1 MNLRTLV
8 VNGFKS
14 FVETKIDFPDGIT
27 AVVGPNGTGKSNI
40 VDAILWAMGE
50 QSVKSLRSERMEDII
65 FNGTEQRKPM
75 GMVEASLV
83 FSDVTPQE
91 LEPVSALVEGLEQM
105 TDVMITRRLYRDGDS
120 EYYFNKISC
129 RLKDIRGF
137 LWNARAGTRG
147 QSVIEQGNIEQLLNA
162 SPQERREF
170 IEGTAGIIRYKK
182 QKAEAL
188 RKLQSTENNLLRV
201 RDISREVHQQLRVL
215 TRQAKQA
222 EEYQSLLQ
230 EARDLEV
237 RLLTEDFRR
246 FHGEHSVVEKEL
258 QDSEDRETTCVA
270 DEVRLVAEQQD
281 VQLGVTAMNET
292 LQHAHDAF
300 REIEQRMSH
309 ALTGIQIERNRL
321 EQYEHQHEQIMEE
334 RTRLHE
340 SGEEVVQLLEALRER
355 MAHARSEIE
364 ALSTSMAEG
373 EEGIAV
379 MAARRRDMQEKVDYG
394 REAIL
399 AVTVEVTNAENRLRS
414 LGEGQNAT
422 SRRVE
427 RLLAEF
433 TQSQLEQSTLQQ
445 EQQRLQTQRV
455 NFESQLGELRHDQE
469 QLEGRLQSH
478 RETREELDAKILE
491 FQTQIAGTESEFRAL
506 QGIFREKLGYGSNCE
521 GAEVSIRDQ
530 CSLIQAALAERM
542 DVDEDVEQ
550 AIEAALGEHLQAW
563 IVRSPQE
570 AQESIAQFQHHQFG
584 KGCFL
589 SLQVPRDPH
598 VGYPHW
604 WATLEHD
611 PVVKGLARTF
621 VHAPT
626 ELSPVLDGLLHDTVI
641 VGSLANA
648 MDLMDKHEWFH
659 GNGPSFVTLNGE
671 VVSSLGV
678 MSGGSNREVGGLLRR
693 RREILTLEESLTALQ
708 SEFEIAQETRRVLC
722 QDIEMVS
729 SQFEEAI
736 SAIRETELQMV
747 SVQKEEMS
755 KGQALPDLLRRLDV
769 LQQERDMEEAELGRM
784 RADEA
789 DTRQQLE
796 TLAHRRT
803 EENAIFAQV
812 QENLQA
818 LDEEQEDLTRR
829 LNDIKMN
836 HHALNAQLGHEQS
849 NQERMEREEEQRKI
863 RVQEIDQQLE
873 QLFLQSRTSQDERL
887 KNEELVTTLG
897 GQKESKGGE
906 LRDLQ
911 NRHAEILEEVK
922 RLDALIAR
930 AREALAQIFKS
941 RVPIEGHLAEVR
953 TKLQAVEETLTQ
965 TYEIST
971 DDLMRSQNQGVA
983 GDDEQQAGISDVDD
997 QGPEQWREHLQRIR
1011 KKLERIGPINLAA
1024 IDEHVQLD
1032 ERYQFLVTQE
1042 EDLAGSI
1049 QSLQEIIQR
1058 LNQTTNKLFAET
1070 FKELQVKFN
1079 EVFSALFAGGRA
1091 ELVLVHEAENPSTES
1106 ESVDAATDAVESPQ
1120 DQKKAQVFK
1129 QEPGVE
1135 IVAQPPG
1142 KRLKSL
1148 NMLSGGEKTM
1158 TVMALLFASFLI
1170 RPSPFCVLDE
1180 VDAPLD
1186 ETNVVRFGQ
1195 FLRKM
1200 ADLSQF
1206 IVITHNKRTME
1217 IADSLFGVTM
1227 EEPGVSKLLSVRL
1240 HDLQEVG

>member
-14 FVETKIDFPDGIT
+14 FAETKIDFPDGIT

-50 QSVKSLRSERMEDII
+50 QSVKSLRSERMEDVI

-83 FSDVTPQE
+83 FSDVSPHE
-91 LEPVSALVEGLEQM
+91 LEPVSALVEGLEQS

-137 LWNARAGTRG
+137 LWHARAGTRG
-147 QSVIEQGNIEQLLNA
+147 QSVIEQGNIEQLLSA

-201 RDISREVHQQLRVL
+201 RDILGEVYQQLRVL

-222 EEYQSLLQ
+222 EEYQTLLQ

-237 RLLTEDFRR
+237 QLLTEDFRR
-246 FHGEHSVVEKEL
+246 FYGEHSVVEKEL
-258 QDSEDRETTCVA
+258 QDSENQESACVA
-270 DEVRLVAEQQD
+270 EEVRLVADQQQ
-281 VQLGVTAMNET
+281 VQLDLTMMNT
-292 LQHAHDAF
+292 SLQQAQDEF
-300 REIEQRMSH
+300 REIEQRMSQ
-309 ALTGIQIERNRL
+309 AFTEIQIERNRL
-321 EQYEHQHEQIMEE
+321 EQYEQQHDQIMEE
-334 RTRLHE
+334 RTRLHKN
-340 SGEEVVQLLEALRER
+340 GQEVVQLIEALRER
-355 MAHARSEIE
+355 MAQTHMEIE

-373 EEGIAV
+373 EENMAV
-379 MAARRRDMQEKVDYG
+379 VTTRRREIQQKVDQG

-399 AVTVEVTNAENRLRS
+399 AVAVEKTNVENRLQS
-414 LGEGQNAT
+414 LGEGQGAT

-433 TQSQLEQSTLQQ
+433 TQSQIDQTILQSEQETLQAQRSTL
-445 EQQRLQTQRV
+445 ER
-455 NFESQLGELRHDQE
+455 QLGELRTHQE
-469 QLEGRLQSH
+469 QLEVRLQSH
-478 RETREELDAKILE
+478 RETREELDNKILE
-491 FQTQIAGTESEFRAL
+491 LQTQTAGTESELKAL
-506 QGIFREKLGYGSNCE
+506 QGIFREELGYGQNGE
-521 GAEVSIRDQ
+521 TPEASIREQ

-542 DVDEDVEQ
+542 EVDEEVEQ

-563 IVRSPQE
+563 IVHSPQE
-570 AQESIAQFQHHQFG
+570 AQESIAQFQQHQLG
-584 KGCFL
+584 KGRFL
-589 SLQVPRDPH
+589 ALQVPRSDDAVVP
-598 VGYPHW
+598 PW
-604 WATLEHD
+604 WAVLEHE
-611 PVVKGLARTF
+611 PSVKGLAKTL
-621 VHAPT
+621 VQAPT
-626 ELSPVLDGLLHDTVI
+626 DLRPVVHGLLRDTVI
-641 VGSLANA
+641 VGSLADA
-648 MDLMDKHEWFH
+648 LVLMDKYQWFQ
-659 GNGPSFVTLNGE
+659 GNGPFLVTLNGE

-678 MSGGSNREVGGLLRR
+678 LSGGVSRETGGLLRR
-693 RREILTLEESLTALQ
+693 RREILALEDNLQALQ
-708 SEFEIAQETRRVLC
+708 TELGTVQETRKALC
-722 QDIEMVS
+722 QDIETVAA
-729 SQFEEAI
+729 QFEEAI
-736 SAIRETELQMV
+736 SGIREKELHV
-747 SVQKEEMS
+747 FSVQKEEMS
-755 KGQALPDLLRRLDV
+755 KGQALPDLLRRLDI
-769 LQQERDMEEAELGRM
+769 LQQEREMEEAELVRM
-784 RADEA
+784 QADEVIA
-789 DTRQQLE
+789 RKQLE
-796 TLAHRRT
+796 DLEHRRT
-803 EENAIFAQV
+803 EEDAILAQS
-812 QENLQA
+812 QESLHT
-818 LDEEQEDLTRR
+818 LDQEQEDLTSR
-829 LNDIKMN
+829 LNDIRMN
-836 HHALNAQLGHEQS
+836 YHTLNAQLGHEQS
-849 NQERMEREEEQRKI
+849 NQERLEREEESRKN

-873 QLFLQSRTSQDERL
+873 QLFLQSRTSQEKRL
-887 KNEELVTTLG
+887 KNEELVEGFG
-897 GQKESKGGE
+897 GQKESKGE
-906 LRDLQ
+906 QLRDLQ
-911 NRHAEILEEVK
+911 NQHAGILEEVK
-922 RLDALIAR
+922 RLDSLISR
-930 AREALAQIFKS
+930 ARESLAQIFKS

-953 TKLQAVEETLTQ
+953 TKLQAVEETLIQ

-971 DDLMRSQNQGVA
+971 DDLKFSHGQGQVVD
-983 GDDEQQAGISDVDD
+983 GNNEQDGSEEVE
-997 QGPEQWREHLQRIR
+997 GPEQWREHLQRIR

-1024 IDEHVQLD
+1024 IDEHVHLE
-1032 ERYQFLVTQE
+1032 ERYQFLLTQE

-1091 ELVLVHEAENPSTES
+1091 ELVMVNES
-1106 ESVDAATDAVESPQ
+1106 ENASPDSESSDTVQVPQ
-1120 DQKKAQVFK
+1120 DGKGSQAFK

-1148 NMLSGGEKTM
+1148 SMLSGGEKTM

-1195 FLRKM
+1195 FLRQM
-1200 ADLSQF
+1200 ADRSQF

-1217 IADSLFGVTM
+1217 VASSLFGVTM
-1227 EEPGVSKLLSVRL
+1227 EEPGVSKLISVRL
-1240 HDLQEVG
+1240 NDLQEVG